1 MKRSDVIFN
10 KNCMAVAFLEL
21 LNEKDFK
28 LITISEIAKKAGV
41 SRMVDYRNYTCKED
55 ILADHLTYLIEEY
68 KKSRVTE
75 DDKKYDRIL
84 NAINFFKNAKDFI
97 IIIEKSNLSMII
109 QDKINEYM
117 KSFYPEINFYS
128 IDKYKLY
135 IFSGAIYNVAR
146 TWILSGLKESPEEIA
161 NIFVRTI
168 YDKTV
173 LDK

>member
-1 MKRSDVIFN
+1 MK
-10 KNCMAVAFLEL
+10 
-21 LNEKDFK
+21 
-28 LITISEIAKKAGV
+28 
-41 SRMVDYRNYTCKED
+41 
-55 ILADHLTYLIEEY
+55 
-68 KKSRVTE
+68 
-75 DDKKYDRIL
+75 
-84 NAINFFKNAKDFI
+84 NFFKNAKDFI